1 MGARPWVR
9 SALRKNAL
17 AAATSLF
24 ETQPEVD
31 GITLLVHGTV
41 EIGPSSAHLQ
51 VRLIYAP
58 GAANFACIVSPTLF
72 ELRNISLHPTH
83 DRRMRKL

>member
-1 MGARPWVR
+1 MGAER
-9 SALRKNAL
+9 L
-17 AAATSLF
+17 AEERLGRRNVSLW
-24 ETQPEVD
+24 TQPEVD
-31 GITLLVHGTV
+31 GIALLVHGTV

-51 VRLIYAP
+51 VRLIYAS